1 MKKTKTNTIMKKI
14 FYTVLLALSFCAT
27 ASAQHNLRTGYFL
40 DGYIYKHK
48 LNPAFASDRGY
59 FAIPV
64 AGYVSAGVESN
75 LAVSTF
81 LTPDGNGNLMTF
93 LNPSVS
99 TEDFLSGIAENN
111 PLNVNV
117 DIPVLSFGFH
127 AGKSFNTLDLS
138 LKTDV
143 RTNIP
148 GSMFSWAKQ
157 YGDTFDMSNFGLNA
171 DARLELAYGYS
182 RQFGEKFRFG
192 FKLKFIAGLAK
203 ANYAM
208 EQLTMTMTESEW
220 SVASKGAGYFAA
232 PGIGFKTT
240 DAGAISGFNV
250 PSDYQL
256 MIDSAIQNK
265 NYGGAVDLGFS
276 WDIFKWL
283 TLSASVTD
291 LGFVNWN
298 GVSRLES
305 AERVTAYT
313 GFDNLGPDTDMSA
326 IGAEFNALGEQIMD
340 ALYPKVVGTN
350 ELLKE
355 NLSATAHA
363 GLELRVPFYKRLSVG
378 VLATHRFDGAYSW
391 KELRGSVNWALFR
404 WLSFSASHAES
415 TYGQSFGG
423 AVNFHPRGLN
433 IFVGVDSYKP
443 VMNVSPQYIPID
455 SFNTTV
461 AAGINFAF
469 GKYRGRYPRKSQVA
483 AAAAAE
489 VVAE

>member
-1 MKKTKTNTIMKKI
+1 MKKI
-14 FYTVLLALSFCAT
+14 FYSVLLALAFCAT
-27 ASAQHNLRTGYFL
+27 ASAQHNLRTGYVL

-99 TEDFLSGIAENN
+99 TEDFLSGIADNN